1 MYTFINN
8 INYLHSILRYFI
20 LLAAAIVVL
29 QSIVGMLG
37 KRKFQKIN
45 KQIALFL
52 LIFCDLQLIL
62 GGLLYYYK
70 VIEAGY
76 FSAGGMMKDV
86 YKRFYGVE
94 HAIAMVLAIVLVHV
108 GYSVTK
114 KNIDD
119 DRKFRRL
126 FWCSFLSL
134 VIFMAMIPWQG
145 RQVVGRPNIPQM
157 GS

>member
-1 MYTFINN
+1 MGTFLNN
-8 INYLHSILRYFI
+8 MNYLHSILRYFI

-29 QSIVGMLG
+29 QSIVGVLG
-37 KRKFQKIN
+37 KKKFQKIN

-52 LIFCDLQLIL
+52 LIFCDLQLVI

-70 VIEAGY
+70 VVEGGLL
-76 FSAGGMMKDV
+76 SGGGMMKDT
-86 YKRFYGVE
+86 YRRFYGME
-94 HAIAMVLAIVLVHV
+94 HAVAMVIAIALVHV

-119 DRKFRRL
+119 DRKFSRL
-126 FWCSFLSL
+126 FWCSFISL
-134 VIFMAMIPWQG
+134 VLFTAMIPWQG
-145 RQVVGRPNIPQM
+145 RQVVGRPNIPHM